1 MITTTPVRQAVE
13 GDHGGPI
20 EPEEHGQR
28 PRRKDLAALNDIEK
42 LWPLF
47 ERLLKVGCERDPA
60 ESRDQ
65 HFAECCCRVLL

>member
-1 MITTTPVRQAVE
+1 MAGRSNPKIT
-13 GDHGGPI
+13 D
-20 EPEEHGQR
+20 
-28 PRRKDLAALNDIEK
+28 KDLAALNDIEK